1 MKTVLTVFCKE
12 FTDTI
17 RDRRTLLMMIIVPLC
32 FYPVLAFLLGH
43 FSAQQ
48 RERIAAND
56 VRLVIV
62 DPSDAARSS
71 GLLDHL
77 ESKAD
82 EEHLVIDVNATTSDA
97 ARLVQRDDYEVAL
110 LVPETF
116 VGTLDAG
123 GSAEIEIIYKK
134 TSAGS
139 SAGFKIKEMIE
150 EFAAGVREQRLRD
163 RSIDESLLEPI
174 VLKTN
179 NVASA
184 REEHAD
190 GVFGG
195 MFAYFLIFLT
205 FVGSMPAAVDLGAG
219 EKERGTLETLLTS
232 PASLWS
238 ILAGKLLVVVLTGL
252 VSATVSL
259 CSVIPIILF
268 GADLGEQLGSIVGGA
283 ITLSSVLVILS
294 LLLPLAIF
302 FASITLTLS
311 FYARSAKEAH
321 SLVTPVMMVVVGGL
335 MIGMLPGM
343 KLTAASAFIP
353 VLNASLAM
361 RAVLGGT
368 TEFVPML
375 IVYLSLLAL
384 AAGALY
390 LGARIVARERTLFRG

>member
-1 MKTVLTVFCKE
+1 MMTILTVFRKE

-17 RDRRTLLMMIIVPLC
+17 RDRRTLLMMIVVPLF
-32 FYPVLAFLLGH
+32 FYPVLAFLLGY
-43 FSAQQ
+43 FSQQQ
-48 RERIAAND
+48 RERIAATD
-56 VRLVIV
+56 VRLAII
-62 DPSDAARSS
+62 DPSDACRSS
-71 GLLDHL
+71 GLLSHF
-77 ESKAD
+77 EEKAAK
-82 EEHLVIDVNATTSDA
+82 EHLVIDVNAVSSDA
-97 ARLVQRDDYEVAL
+97 AEIVERDDYEVAIQ
-110 LVPETF
+110 VPKTF
-116 VGTLDAG
+116 MTTLNNG
-123 GSAEIEIIYKK
+123 GSAQLQIFYKG
-134 TSAGS
+134 TSAGA
-139 SAGFKIKEMIE
+139 SAGVKVKELIAD
-150 EFAAGVREQRLRD
+150 FAAGVREQRLRD
-163 RSIDESLLEPI
+163 RSIDESLLEPVVI
-174 VLKTN
+174 SVN

-195 MFAYFLIFLT
+195 MFTYFLIFLT

-252 VSATVSL
+252 VSAMVSL

-268 GADLGEQLGSIVGGA
+268 GADLGEALGSIVGGA
-283 ITLSSVLVILS
+283 FTFTSVLIILS
-294 LLLPLAIF
+294 LLLPLAVF

-335 MIGMLPGM
+335 MVGMLPGM
-343 KLTAASAFIP
+343 KLTIGSAFIP

-368 TEFVPML
+368 TTLVPML
-375 IVYLSLLAL
+375 IVYISLLLL
-384 AAGALY
+384 AAGALF
-390 LGARIVARERTLFRG
+390 LGAKIVARERTLFRG